1 VETPDVIDLR
11 KTQRKEPEKPLYH
24 VLEEKEERIQPG
36 TLLGA
41 SHTYVLPTGDKAAV
55 KKVDLLKSQRTD
67 KVDITLR
74 PEELEGLDDDAL
86 AAKYEAAS
94 HEATLATQREDFSDM
109 VAEVNTPLASY
120 IVSFSFSDNQRLC
133 RLKFCSLIVAL
144 Q

>member
-1 VETPDVIDLR
+1 LEFGCILR
-11 KTQRKEPEKPLYH
+11 
-24 VLEEKEERIQPG
+24 
-36 TLLGA
+36 
-41 SHTYVLPTGDKAAV
+41 YVLPTGDKAAV